1 MKITAEKVLAY
12 YNRTEFQ
19 HGKDVQAEW
28 LREYIADGPKK
39 VTDVVKEA
47 QKQGITKK
55 QFRNL
60 REKMC
65 IESNKTSFK
74 GGFEM
79 SLPDS
84 NNIQEPEDAQD
95 AL

>member
-1 MKITAEKVLAY
+1 MVKIQV
-12 YNRTEFQ
+12 
-19 HGKDVQAEW
+19 EW

-65 IESNKTSFK
+65 IESNKTSFR
-74 GGFEM
+74 GGYEM

-84 NNIQEPEDAQD
+84 NNIQEPEDA
-95 AL
+95 LLKKGPFVE

>member
-1 MKITAEKVLAY
+1 VEKKA
-12 YNRTEFQ
+12 
-19 HGKDVQAEW
+19 
-28 LREYIADGPKK
+28 LR
-39 VTDVVKEA
+39 
-47 QKQGITKK
+47 QGITKK

-60 REKMC
+60 REKMS

-74 GGFEM
+74 GGYKM

-95 AL
+95 ALLNKDILLDGKIEICTEHPLIYSFQNDCSSSQPPHPSLFLV